1 MRHLVLKIALT
12 HLSNFPQ
19 ILQSCGSE
27 TKHSKIALILESK
40 EFSLFDDSE
49 NKIKQDIN
57 GWGGPVTTPQR
68 KAVILNLTWNVVDL
82 VLLKCRHAKGN
93 STPYASNNRKN

>member
-1 MRHLVLKIALT
+1 MTFTI
-12 HLSNFPQ
+12 LSNFPL
-19 ILQSCGSE
+19 ILHSCGFE
-27 TKHSKIALILESK
+27 TKYSKIALILESK
-40 EFSLFDDSE
+40 EYSLFDDSE
-49 NKIKQDIN
+49 NKINQDIN

-93 STPYASNNRKN
+93 CTPYASNNGKN